1 MRILITSAASQ
12 IAQWLAVALR
22 QEHHLR
28 LTERVHI
35 DGDDEFVRC
44 PLDHDFSTNLLVQG
58 MEAIIHVA
66 EPLSGDTAEQQLD
79 YLTRGTYNLLWA
91 AAAEEVRR
99 VVYLSTLELMSHYDE
114 SFIITERW
122 RPRPTTSPWL
132 LSKHL
137 GESVCR
143 EFAREHELKVVVLR
157 LGQVVQAEAVAGEAF
172 NPMWVDQRDV
182 AQAVTQALVADIE
195 RSWSIFHIQAD
206 SPQARFPVAQ
216 AKRLLGYNPTV
227 SFENREVSL

>member
-12 IAQWLAVALR
+12 IAQWLAAALK
-22 QEHHLR
+22 QEHQIR
-28 LTERVHI
+28 LTERTHL
-35 DGDDEFVRC
+35 DLDDQFVRC

-66 EPLSGDTAEQQLD
+66 EPLAQDTEEQQLD
-79 YLTRGTYNLLWA
+79 YLTRGSYNLLWA
-91 AAAEEVRR
+91 AAAEGVKR
-99 VVYLSTLELMSHYDE
+99 VIYLSTLELLNHYDP

-122 RPRPTTSPWL
+122 RPRPTTASWL

-143 EFAREHELKVVVLR
+143 EFAREHKLKVIVLR
-157 LGQVVQAEAVAGEAF
+157 LGQVVQAEAVAGAAF
-172 NPMWVDQRDV
+172 NPLWVDQRDV
-182 AQAVTQALVADIE
+182 TQAVSQALAVDIE
-195 RSWSIFHIQAD
+195 RSWSVFHIQAD

-216 AKRLLGYNPTV
+216 AKRLLGYNPAVT
-227 SFENREVSL
+227 FEN